1 MGSVY
6 FSKMKFQERA
16 STSIKRQVKDHL
28 DIIDGMEVIKEKN
41 HYMIPFY
48 VVDGKSFYMYPI
60 SRNWCTENKQEDLF
74 EQEEE

>member
-1 MGSVY
+1 
-6 FSKMKFQERA
+6 
-16 STSIKRQVKDHL
+16 
-28 DIIDGMEVIKEKN
+28 
-41 HYMIPFY
+41 MIPFY